1 MKKLLITA
9 IYLSLCA
16 QVFGQQKSTVDRSN
30 NALAA
35 PIVTGMAVGIAGLIT
50 AGIIYDRYI
59 ESIELDATELYLK
72 SGKAANHFELQ
83 LMSNQVSSFKDLSNT
98 TVLAFAITESEVNK
112 DAASIY
118 GVQNKVMLMYLH
130 DGWITE
136 GGVNF
141 RYVTTELYDYEQW
154 LKLYLACLNLV
165 LTKPITNPD
174 SIPLYQVAWG
184 KNFTEFTGPKLEVGL
199 KQYTLLPQTFNI
211 RSRFLKL
218 TDRGLYYP
226 RGSSE
231 EEYHLISPVIA
242 AGDDQYLTTKF
253 DDNTT
258 LIYNEGKFG
267 FYKNDVQRLVQL
279 STDAVMDITNFLT
292 PKN

>member
-1 MKKLLITA
+1 MKKYFALALLVALNLKA
-9 IYLSLCA
+9 I
-16 QVFGQQKSTVDRSN
+16 GQYKAPNDKN
-30 NALAA
+30 PNMAA
-35 PIVTGMAVGIAGLIT
+35 PIAAGVIGGVAALIT
-50 AGIIYDRYI
+50 IGVIYDQYI
-59 ESIELDATELYLK
+59 DKVELDATELYLR
-72 SGKAANHFELQ
+72 SGQAAKNFELQ
-83 LMSNQVSSFKDLSNT
+83 LMPNQVSSFKDLSNT
-98 TVLAFAITESEVNK
+98 TILAFAITESEVNNE
-112 DAASIY
+112 AAAIY

-141 RYVTTELYDYEQW
+141 RYVTTELYDYERW

-165 LTKPITNPD
+165 LTKPIANPD

-184 KNFTEFTGPKLEVGL
+184 KSFTEFTGPKLEVGL

-226 RGSSE
+226 RGSTE

-242 AGDDQYLTTKF
+242 AGDNQYLSTKF
-253 DDNTT
+253 DETT
-258 LIYNEGKFG
+258 TIIYNEGKFG
-267 FYKNDVQRLVQL
+267 FYKSDVQRLVQL
-279 STDAVMDITNFLT
+279 RTDAVMDITNFLT